1 MFNRLQ
7 NKQFKSDKK
16 ESVAIVLHVITET
29 DDLYIPERDIDTEEL
44 DPKNLNYVG
53 GVVVRKTWE
62 VGRNKPNTILRPFDR
77 NNLDM
82 PIVGETVKM
91 ILMGEGRYYQRI
103 PGNDLNLG
111 NAQLDIDLV
120 TNRTEENSNKS
131 TNYNEASKTGT
142 PDASSTNQNR
152 STSYGTY
159 FTKNQINE
167 LKPFEGD
174 KIFQSRFGQSI
185 RMSAYNNPNN
195 VFSPTIIIRNGQ
207 GIIGEKQNSKVDED
221 INQDGSTI
229 LFGSNQYQSN
239 FTATTVQ
246 QISKFQN
253 YPSTLDGNQLILN
266 SDRII
271 LSAKASNM
279 IFHSRGNYGFI
290 SDGKFSIDNGLGADL
305 DFGGDVNITTD
316 RTSSNFLVNT
326 GSGKIFLN
334 TDTTGKSPNT
344 SDIEPLVRGNVLKQ
358 ILEAMIDL
366 INEQVYKTPS
376 GPTAIGPENKVEFN
390 DLKARLAEMLST
402 QNFTE

>member
-1 MFNRLQ
+1 MFNRLHT
-7 NKQFKSDKK
+7 KKFKSDKT
-16 ESVAIVLHVITET
+16 ESVAIVLHVITES
-29 DDLYIPERDIDTEEL
+29 DDEKLPNLNL
-44 DPKNLNYVG
+44 DNDQFEDKNLNLVG

-62 VGRNKPNTILRPFDR
+62 VAKNKPNTILRPHDR
-77 NNLDM
+77 NNLDL
-82 PIVGETVKM
+82 PVVGETVK
-91 ILMGEGRYYQRI
+91 IIAMGETRYYQRI

-120 TNRTEENSNKS
+120 TYPNEDNSNNTADYKETS
-131 TNYNEASKTGT
+131 QTGT
-142 PDASSTNQNR
+142 PNASTTNQNR
-152 STSYGTY
+152 TSTFGTY
-159 FTKNQINE
+159 FTQNNVSD

-174 KIFQSRFGQSI
+174 KITQSRFGQSI

-207 GIIGEKQNSKVDED
+207 GVIPEKTNSKIQED

-239 FTATTVQ
+239 FTATTQQ
-246 QISKFQN
+246 QILKFQD

-271 LSAKASNM
+271 LSAKTGNM
-279 IFHSRGNYGFI
+279 IFHSRSNYGFI
-290 SDGKFSIDNGLGADL
+290 SDGRFSIDNGLGADL

-316 RTSSNFLVNT
+316 RTSSNFSVNT

-334 TDTTGKSPNT
+334 TDTNGRSPNT
-344 SDIEPLVRGNVLKQ
+344 SDVEPLVRGNILKQ
-358 ILEAMIDL
+358 ILESMIDL
-366 INEQVYKTPS
+366 INEQVYKTPA

-390 DLKARLAEMLST
+390 DLKSRLSDMLST

>member
-1 MFNRLQ
+1 MFNKLH
-7 NKQFKSDKK
+7 NKQFKTDKR

-103 PGNDLNLG
+103 PGNDLNVG

-131 TNYNEASKTGT
+131 ANYNEANKTGT

-207 GIIGEKQNSKVDED
+207 GIIGEKQNSRVDED

-239 FTATTVQ
+239 FTATTIQ
-246 QISKFQN
+246 QISKFEN

-271 LSAKASNM
+271 LSAKTGNM

-316 RTSSNFLVNT
+316 RTSSNFSVNT
-326 GSGKIFLN
+326 GNGKIFLN
-334 TDTTGKSPNT
+334 TDRNGKSPNT
-344 SDIEPLVRGNVLKQ
+344 TDTEPLVRGNILKQ
-358 ILEAMIDL
+358 ILESMIDL
-366 INEQVYKTPS
+366 INAQIYKTPA

-390 DLKARLAEMLST
+390 DLKSRLSDMLST